1 MASVMWVAFSRRIL
15 SALRHGPVGT
25 IAGLATVP
33 SEGQDVSQ
41 AWTGPTTAC
50 HPRQPEAAK
59 KAIITKNQRRFA
71 KQGKLSLVLCRYPKF
86 ISV

>member
-1 MASVMWVAFSRRIL
+1 MASVVLVAFGRRIL
-15 SALRHGPVGT
+15 SALRHGPAGT

-33 SEGQDVSQ
+33 GEGQDVSQ

-59 KAIITKNQRRFA
+59 SNYNKEPATVCKTRQA
-71 KQGKLSLVLCRYPKF
+71 VAGSLSL
-86 ISV
+86 S